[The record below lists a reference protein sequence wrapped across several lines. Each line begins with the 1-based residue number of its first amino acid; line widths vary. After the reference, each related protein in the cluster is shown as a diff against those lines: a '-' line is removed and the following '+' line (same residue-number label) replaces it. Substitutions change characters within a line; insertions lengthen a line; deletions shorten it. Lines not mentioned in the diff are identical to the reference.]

1 MGTAAPTDE
10 RLMTD
15 FVRGDRA
22 GFELLVHRHS
32 GELFRFVYRMTR
44 DSAVAEELVQEVFL
58 QLSISAAR
66 FDAERAFKPWLY
78 TIAANK
84 ARDWLRTQRRRRREV
99 PLYANLDDDL
109 GGFRFHSVLA
119 EEVDHPSQPM
129 QIAESRRLVRELVD
143 AMRPAWREILVL
155 AYFHRFEYREIAEI
169 IGIPLGTVKSRLHAA
184 VACFGEAYRRAVEKT
199 LTTRGEEMDGGS
211 VR

>member
-10 RLMTD
+10 RLMRD

-44 DSAVAEELVQEVFL
+44 DSAATEELVQEVFL
-58 QLSISAAR
+58 QVSVSAAR
-66 FDAERAFKPWLY
+66 FDPDRPFKPWLY

-84 ARDWLRTQRRRRREV
+84 TRDWLRSQRRRRKEL
-99 PLYANLDDDL
+99 PLGSEMNDDL
-109 GGFRFHSVLA
+109 GGFRFRSVLA
-119 EEVDHPSQPM
+119 QEVKHPSHGLQA
-129 QIAESRRLVRELVD
+129 AESRRLVREIVECL
-143 AMRPAWREILVL
+143 RPDWREILVL
-155 AYFHRFEYREIAEI
+155 AYFHRFEYRQIAEI

-184 VACFGEAYRRAVEKT
+184 VASFAEAYRAATDPSKHSARAQDT
-199 LTTRGEEMDGGS
+199 D
-211 VR
+211 